1 MILNNIECD
10 LDELIRQHGDHKV
23 EAIRELRRLTGLT
36 LKEAKKILDNYEKG
50 NSLKSITLKP
60 GIFQRLKK
68 SSPFASLHKTRHN
81 NKL

>member
-36 LKEAKKILDNYEKG
+36 LKEAKKILDDYEKG
-50 NSLKSITLKP
+50 NSLKSITFKP

-68 SSPFASLHKTRHN
+68 SSPFVSLHKTRHN

>member
-36 LKEAKKILDNYEKG
+36 LKEAKKNIG
-50 NSLKSITLKP
+50 
-60 GIFQRLKK
+60 RL
-68 SSPFASLHKTRHN
+68 
-81 NKL
+81 

>member
-36 LKEAKKILDNYEKG
+36 LKESKKILDDYEKG
-50 NSLKSITLKP
+50 NSYFYKYIKRRNSRYEWI
-60 GIFQRLKK
+60 
-68 SSPFASLHKTRHN
+68 
-81 NKL
+81 NKICHLD